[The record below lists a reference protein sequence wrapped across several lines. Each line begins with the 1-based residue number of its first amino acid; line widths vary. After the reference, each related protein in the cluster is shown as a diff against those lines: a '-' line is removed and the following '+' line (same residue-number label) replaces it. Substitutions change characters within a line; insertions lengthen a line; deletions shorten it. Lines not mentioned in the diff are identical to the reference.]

1 MNVPFTGLH
10 VPCPVSRTTDIC
22 CSCSCSLALCVLV
35 NNNNNSLWDFPKL
48 KCIHR
53 TWCLQQKGTLEL
65 TEKLLTDSIF
75 SNLEY
80 KVFCHLYRLQR
91 TSLHDDSDLKCSRK
105 SALQLSGIWSASRS
119 EWLTTRSSSSVSSL
133 IMCNS
138 CNLHVPCLIIQRS
151 WPNSCYFACLSDHF
165 FLDENRN
172 ASLSLSFL
180 VPLPLIVLCFC
191 NLCEKSER
199 GMMMRQI
206 HRPLVEWMS
215 SLFTLKHPVGYYTQ
229 NMKQNEASDCRP
241 CQSFGKACIKRV
253 ELCLISSLSWCLSF
267 RYSNPRIGFTFP
279 SVLPNNLLKAQ
290 AVH

>member
-1 MNVPFTGLH
+1 
-10 VPCPVSRTTDIC
+10 
-22 CSCSCSLALCVLV
+22 
-35 NNNNNSLWDFPKL
+35 
-48 KCIHR
+48 
-53 TWCLQQKGTLEL
+53 
-65 TEKLLTDSIF
+65 
-75 SNLEY
+75 
-80 KVFCHLYRLQR
+80 
-91 TSLHDDSDLKCSRK
+91 
-105 SALQLSGIWSASRS
+105 
-119 EWLTTRSSSSVSSL
+119 
-133 IMCNS
+133 
-138 CNLHVPCLIIQRS
+138 
-151 WPNSCYFACLSDHF
+151 
-165 FLDENRN
+165 
-172 ASLSLSFL
+172 
-180 VPLPLIVLCFC
+180 VLCFC